1 MNLVI
6 GSTSQLSNYFPRE
19 YLKISSRDID
29 FNQLKNQKW
38 DSVYIT
44 FAEQRIY
51 DENIDYI
58 YPNYLYTLDIINSLL
73 DASNKIVC
81 YTSCELWAQCAGKI
95 SSSTEPKFRLIN
107 NDYTISKLLLFN
119 KIKNL
124 RKYNEAYNKVIFMH
138 PFYFNSIHR
147 SNYFLFGKIYDSII
161 NKKKIQVGNLNFYRD
176 MVHASFIVE
185 QSMSSTQDSV
195 VGAGRL
201 FNVRQFIQDLY
212 KINNVDFD
220 SFVIEESKHL
230 LDNQKLIMA
239 DVVNDYTYEK
249 LIFDT
254 QQEILNYK

>member
-1 MNLVI
+1 
-6 GSTSQLSNYFPRE
+6 
-19 YLKISSRDID
+19 
-29 FNQLKNQKW
+29 
-38 DSVYIT
+38 
-44 FAEQRIY
+44 
-51 DENIDYI
+51 
-58 YPNYLYTLDIINSLL
+58 
-73 DASNKIVC
+73 
-81 YTSCELWAQCAGKI
+81 
-95 SSSTEPKFRLIN
+95 
-107 NDYTISKLLLFN
+107 
-119 KIKNL
+119 
-124 RKYNEAYNKVIFMH
+124 MH